1 MRLMALNIEVCL
13 EYLAYGSFFIRTFF
27 HILGLGI
34 LFSPFNPSTTCML
47 HGLFSIGTRYFSSSV
62 GIKLF
67 LGGALDLIHLIQY
80 DTKLSFICIVSV

>member
-13 EYLAYGSFFIRTFF
+13 EYLAYGSFFIRIFF
-27 HILGLGI
+27 LGLGI
-34 LFSPFNPSTTCML
+34 LFSPFNPSTTCMR
-47 HGLFSIGTRYFSSSV
+47 HGLFSIGSRNFLSSV